1 MSPREKGIKEFLR
14 KKYFHAYGKL
24 RPKKVRLPPRTKFQ
38 GQLRCHAF
46 SRGFSHLFRAELG
59 ALLVIL
65 HFMPTF
71 ISLNFDDYVT
81 VLSSLRVGTIFKRVF
96 C

>member
-1 MSPREKGIKEFLR
+1 MGYNPRGRKESDTTKRLH
-14 KKYFHAYGKL
+14 FHFH
-24 RPKKVRLPPRTKFQ
+24 FQ

-71 ISLNFDDYVT
+71 ISLNSDDYVT
-81 VLSSLRVGTIFKRVF
+81 VLSSLRVGTIFERVF
-96 C
+96 F